1 MKCLDEGGGGLRDD
15 EKCLIVTMENWKD
28 RLKASYPG
36 LRRAKNRKV
45 FEDELKSKGFLSED
59 NKIHSSFQNG
69 IFGEKKQLFKIISGY
84 FKTISKTCLS
94 IIFNDLLLINCS
106 KY

>member
-1 MKCLDEGGGGLRDD
+1 MKCLDEGRGGQRDD

-45 FEDELKSKGFLSED
+45 FEDELKSKGFSLR
-59 NKIHSSFQNG
+59 G
-69 IFGEKKQLFKIISGY
+69 
-84 FKTISKTCLS
+84 
-94 IIFNDLLLINCS
+94 
-106 KY
+106 